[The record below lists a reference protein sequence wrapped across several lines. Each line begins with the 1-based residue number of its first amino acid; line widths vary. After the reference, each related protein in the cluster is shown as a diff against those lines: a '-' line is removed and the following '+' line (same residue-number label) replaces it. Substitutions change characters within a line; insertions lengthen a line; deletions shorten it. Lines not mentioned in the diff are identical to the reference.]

1 MIGGP
6 SPGAEKRG
14 KTHAGAE
21 RAVAVGGDAEIVV
34 TGDGA
39 TIIKSLTLATAPGPA
54 TPDQAS
60 DQEVADAVARYASRA
75 EQVYGR
81 LDLGV
86 LTPPGENA
94 PVIRLTDVFVV
105 PAVRADPPPV
115 QLPRELERRLLEE
128 GFGDDGFLPP
138 GTDRESFEH
147 LRNSYLERPEQGVLE
162 ALAGPSGERT
172 VLLGDPGGGKSA
184 LMRYL
189 TLLLTRGE
197 PEEAPRP
204 LRGLVPLMVELRQ
217 YADDRWRHSGFEDF
231 LDHRHSDFGLGVPP
245 SVRERLLAE
254 GRAWV
259 VFEGLDEI
267 FDPQV
272 RAEATDRMAAFSDRW
287 PAARITVTS
296 RVIGYQRAVLDG
308 AGFAHFKV
316 QDLDEERIS
325 AFLDR
330 WYRSALADDPLR
342 AKELAQ
348 RMTSATENSRPLEE
362 MAGNPLLLTIL
373 AIIGSR
379 RALPNNRREAY
390 EQAVAVLVEHWDRTA
405 KLLTVPSAPAAAAVL
420 DALGPPERL
429 ELLRL
434 LASRMQE
441 GHSGIA
447 GNHLHVRDL
456 EGAFG
461 DYLGQRGVPRVQAV
475 PAARAMVTQLH
486 ERNFILAHYGG
497 QIYGFVHR
505 AFLEYLAAADIA
517 YRYQEEGRWTPD
529 ELIEEVVAARAADP
543 AWHEAL
549 LLLIGQLDS
558 ADATAAVD
566 RLLELHARRRDPV
579 DASCA
584 VLALRALAE
593 VAKPGALAARSVAVV
608 GALTAVLNTRGSKG
622 PWLLG
627 EAWSALSSFSRYWAG
642 RAPYLRWYRLSGQF
656 SFSEEPAAVLAFALE
671 QDEEELAALARGSWH
686 GFDRLMFLSELAL
699 RRPDDDVLRGLVLR
713 EATAPSGR
721 RVRSMALEVLGEVW
735 HAREDVRA
743 FLISRVTEDPAEGTR
758 GAALHVLCAWWS
770 DDESIRDLAMRTAI
784 EGGHPFMRSDALRA
798 LGQRWH
804 GDERVRSLLIRRAQ
818 DEQEENTRDTALREL
833 ERHCIG
839 YPDVLEFLMQLAADD
854 TGPDPS
860 PHGIWALGEYAPRS
874 DAIRDLLIGRA
885 SDSRHADYREAA
897 LRALAK
903 KWPSYVGVREALVR
917 AATAD
922 QSPDVQVAALKH
934 LGERWSRDPRVRSL
948 IFLSTHEDRPEQVR
962 GAAVEVIGTRY
973 ADDDQDA
980 PSVVVRVATDDRS
993 PKVRRT
999 ALWTL
1004 ADHWADRDEVRDLL
1018 IRACGDDEW
1027 DGLTRASVLLG
1038 LAKHW
1043 SSHQEARALVLAA
1056 ADHPYRFTSAN
1067 ALDALAD
1074 DWPDDDE
1081 ALAVLMR
1088 IVAEHED
1095 RLVGST
1101 AMKLLATRWTD
1112 RADVGA
1118 LVTNAAADPGHRY
1131 RDTALDVLSDH
1142 WAHLPGVRDVL
1153 VRAVTEGTDDTDQ
1166 RTRVGALNAL
1176 GLRWGGLQDTQEAF
1190 RRCAVTDP
1198 DHYVRFTALRW
1209 WVTGAGDEEGEA
1221 LVGSRAAGDAHP
1233 EVRRKVLHMLAL
1245 GWPSSP
1251 RTGAV
1256 LREVALNDEDEATR
1270 TAARELLSRTAL
1282 SGG

>member
-6 SPGAEKRG
+6 LPGTGKRG
-14 KTHAGAE
+14 DAHAAAE
-21 RAVAVGGDAEIVV
+21 RAVAVGGDAKIVV
-34 TGDGA
+34 TGDDA
-39 TIIKSLTLATAPGPA
+39 TIIESLTLATAPEPVAPA
-54 TPDQAS
+54 HAS

-105 PAVRADPPPV
+105 PTVRADPPPV

-128 GFGDDGFLPP
+128 SFGDDGFLPP

-162 ALAGPSGERT
+162 ALAEPSGERT

-197 PEEAPRP
+197 PDEAPRP

-217 YADDRWRHSGFEDF
+217 YADDRWRHNGFEDF

-267 FDPQV
+267 FDPRV
-272 RAEATDRMAAFSDRW
+272 RAEATQRMAAFADRW

-330 WYRSALADDPLR
+330 WYRSAFADDPAR

-379 RALPNNRREAY
+379 RALPNNRRGAY

-405 KLLTVPSAPAAAAVL
+405 KLLTVPSTPAAAAVL

-456 EGAFG
+456 EGAFV
-461 DYLGQRGVPRVQAV
+461 DYLRQRGVAPVQAV

-517 YRYQEEGRWTPD
+517 YRYQEEGRWTSG

-549 LLLIGQLDS
+549 LLLIGQLGS
-558 ADATAAVD
+558 ADATASVD
-566 RLLELHARRRDPV
+566 RLLELHARRREPA

-584 VLALRALAE
+584 VLALRAVAE

-671 QDEEELAALARGSWH
+671 QDEEELAALARGSCH

-699 RRPDDDVLRGLVLR
+699 RRPDDDALRGLVLR

-770 DDESIRDLAMRTAI
+770 DESIRDLAMRTAI
-784 EGGHPFMRSDALRA
+784 EGGHPFVRSDALRA

-818 DEQEENTRDTALREL
+818 DDEQANTRSVAVEAL
-833 ERHCIG
+833 ERYCTG
-839 YPDVLEFLMQLAADD
+839 YPDALAFLMRLAADD
-854 TGPDPS
+854 TGQELPR
-860 PHGIWALGEYAPRS
+860 HAIRALGEHAPRS
-874 DAIRDLLIGRA
+874 DAIRDLLI
-885 SDSRHADYREAA
+885 SRSSAAGHEATRTTA
-897 LRALAK
+897 LGALARR
-903 KWPSYVGVREALVR
+903 WPSHAGVREALVR

-922 QSPDVQVAALKH
+922 HGPGVRVAALQH

-948 IFLSTHEDRPEQVR
+948 ILLSTHEDRAEQVR
-962 GAAVEVIGTRY
+962 GAAVEVIGARY
-973 ADDDQDA
+973 VDDDQDA
-980 PSVVVRVATDDRS
+980 PSVVVRAATDDRS
-993 PKVRRT
+993 PEVRRT
-999 ALWTL
+999 ALRTL
-1004 ADHWADRDEVRDLL
+1004 AGPWADRHDVRDLL
-1018 IRACGDDEW
+1018 IRSCADELDDY
-1027 DGLTRASVLLG
+1027 TRATVLRG
-1038 LAKHW
+1038 LATHW
-1043 SSHQEARALVLAA
+1043 PTHREARALVLAA
-1056 ADHPYRFTSAN
+1056 ADHPDEFTGVT
-1067 ALDALAD
+1067 ALEVLTD

-1081 ALAVLMR
+1081 ARAVLMR
-1088 IVAEHED
+1088 TVAEHQD
-1095 RLVGST
+1095 DLVGSA

-1118 LVTNAAADPGHRY
+1118 LVTNAAADPGHHHRN
-1131 RDTALDVLSDH
+1131 TALHALCDH
-1142 WAHLPGVRDVL
+1142 WAHLSGVRDVL
-1153 VRAVTEGTDDTDQ
+1153 LRAVVEGPDDTGE
-1166 RTRVGALNAL
+1166 RSRVDALNAL
-1176 GLRWGGLQDTQEAF
+1176 GLRWGGRQDTQEAF
-1190 RRCAVTDP
+1190 RRCAVTHP

-1270 TAARELLSRTAL
+1270 AAASELLSRTAL
-1282 SGG
+1282 PGG

>member
-1 MIGGP
+1 MTGTEERHK
-6 SPGAEKRG
+6 A
-14 KTHAGAE
+14 HAGAE
-21 RAVAVGGDAEIVV
+21 RAVTIGRDAKTVV
-34 TGDGA
+34 TGDGV
-39 TIIKSLTLATAPGPA
+39 TIIENLSVTTTPGPTAP
-54 TPDQAS
+54 TQTS
-60 DQEVADAVARYASRA
+60 DQEVTDAIARYAVRA

-94 PVIRLTDVFVV
+94 PVIRLTEVFVV
-105 PAVRADPPPV
+105 PTVRADPPPV

-128 GFGDDGFLPP
+128 GGFGDDGFLPP

-172 VLLGDPGGGKSA
+172 VLLGDPGAGKSA
-184 LMRYL
+184 LIRYL

-197 PEEAPRP
+197 PEGALHP
-204 LRGLVPLMVELRQ
+204 LRGLVPLVVELRQ
-217 YADDRWRHSGFEDF
+217 YADDRWRHSSFEDF
-231 LDHRHSDFGLGVPP
+231 LDHRHSDFSLGVPL

-267 FDPQV
+267 FDAQV
-272 RAEATDRMAAFSDRW
+272 RAEATQRMTAFADRW
-287 PAARITVTS
+287 PSARITVTS
-296 RVIGYQRAVLDG
+296 RVIGYQRAALDG

-316 QDLDEERIS
+316 QDLDKERIS
-325 AFLDR
+325 TFLDR
-330 WYRSALADDPLR
+330 WYRSTCADDPAR
-342 AKELAQ
+342 AKELAE
-348 RMTSATENSRPLEE
+348 RMTAATENSRPLQE

-373 AIIGSR
+373 AIIGRR
-379 RALPNNRREAY
+379 RALPSNRRGAY

-405 KLLTVPSAPAAAAVL
+405 KLLTVPSPPAAAAVL

-447 GNHLHVRDL
+447 GNHLHVSDL
-456 EGAFG
+456 ERAFG
-461 DYLGQRGVPRVQAV
+461 DYLEQRGVPQVQAV

-505 AFLEYLAAADIA
+505 AFLEYLAAADVT
-517 YRYQEEGRWTPD
+517 YRYREEGRWSSG

-558 ADATAAVD
+558 NDATAAVD
-566 RLLELHARRRDPV
+566 RLLDLHAQRRDPA
-579 DASCA
+579 DASYA

-593 VAKPGALAARSVAVV
+593 VEKPGALSARSAAVV
-608 GALTAVLNTRGSKG
+608 SALTAVLNTRGSKG
-622 PWLLG
+622 PWLLE

-642 RAPYLRWYRLSGQF
+642 RAPYVSWYRLSGQF
-656 SFSEEPAAVLAFALE
+656 SFSEEPASVLAFALE
-671 QDEEELAALARGSWH
+671 PDDEELAALARGSYH

-699 RRPDDDVLRGLVLR
+699 RRPDDDALRGLALR
-713 EATAPSGR
+713 EATEHSGR

-735 HAREDVRA
+735 HAREDIRA
-743 FLISRVTEDPAEGTR
+743 FLISRVTEDPGAGPRGT
-758 GAALHVLCAWWS
+758 ALHVLGTWWS
-770 DDESIRDLAMRTAI
+770 DDESIRDLIMRTAT
-784 EGGHPFMRSDALRA
+784 EDDHLFVRSDALRA
-798 LGQRWH
+798 LGRRWH
-804 GDERVRSLLIRRAQ
+804 GDERVRSLLIRRARD
-818 DEQEENTRDTALREL
+818 DEEANTRHTALREL
-833 ERHCIG
+833 ARHCVG
-839 YPDVLEFLMQLAADD
+839 YPDVLEFLMRLAAED

-860 PHGIWALGEYAPRS
+860 TRGIWALGEHAPRS

-885 SDSRHADYREAA
+885 TDSCHADNREAA

-922 QSPDVQVAALKH
+922 KDPDVRVTALQQ
-934 LGERWSRDPRVRSL
+934 LGDRWSRHQQVRSL
-948 IFLSTHEDRPEQVR
+948 LLFSTRKDRDEKVR
-962 GAAVEVIGTRY
+962 RAAVEVIGARY

-980 PSVVVRVATDDRS
+980 PGVVGQAATDD
-993 PKVRRT
+993 PIPEVRRT
-999 ALWTL
+999 ALRTL
-1004 ADHWADRDEVRDLL
+1004 AGPWADRHDVRDLL
-1018 IRACGDDEW
+1018 IRACADELDDY
-1027 DGLTRASVLLG
+1027 TRATVLRG

-1043 SSHQEARALVLAA
+1043 ASHQEARALVLGA
-1056 ADHPYRFTSAN
+1056 ADHPDEYTGTT
-1067 ALDALAD
+1067 ALDVLAA
-1074 DWPDDDE
+1074 DWPDGDD
-1081 ALAVLMR
+1081 ARAVLMR
-1088 IVAEHED
+1088 TVAEHEEY
-1095 RLVGST
+1095 LVGSA

-1118 LVTNAAADPGHRY
+1118 WVTNAAADPGHRY
-1131 RDTALDVLSDH
+1131 RNTALDALCEH

-1153 VRAVTEGTDDTDQ
+1153 LRAVTDGAGGTAQ
-1166 RTRVGALNAL
+1166 STRVDALNAL
-1176 GLRWGGLQDTQEAF
+1176 GLRWSGRQDIQEAF

-1198 DHYVRFTALRW
+1198 DHHVRFTALRW
-1209 WVTGAGDEEGEA
+1209 WVTGAGDDEGEV
-1221 LVGSRAAGDAHP
+1221 LVGSRAARDAHP
-1233 EVRRKVLHMLAL
+1233 EVRRKVIHMLAL

-1256 LREVALNDEDEATR
+1256 LREVVLNDEDEATR
-1270 TAARELLSRTAL
+1270 AAASELLSRTAL
-1282 SGG
+1282 PGG

>member
-1 MIGGP
+1 MTGGP
-6 SPGAEKRG
+6 SPGAEERG
-14 KTHAGAE
+14 NAHAGAE

-39 TIIKSLTLATAPGPA
+39 TIIKSLTLATTSGPA
-54 TPDQAS
+54 TPAQAS

-94 PVIRLTDVFVV
+94 PMIRLTDVFVV

-197 PEEAPRP
+197 PDEAPRP

-272 RAEATDRMAAFSDRW
+272 RAEATDRMAAFADRW

-330 WYRSALADDPLR
+330 WYRSAFADDPAR

-461 DYLGQRGVPRVQAV
+461 DYLQQRGVAPVQAV

-517 YRYQEEGRWTPD
+517 YRYKEEGRWTPG

-543 AWHEAL
+543 AWYEAL

-566 RLLELHARRRDPV
+566 RLLDLHARRRDPA

-593 VAKPGALAARSVAVV
+593 VEKPGALAARSAAVV

-671 QDEEELAALARGSWH
+671 QDEEELAALARGSCH

-699 RRPDDDVLRGLVLR
+699 RRPDDDALRGLVLR

-721 RVRSMALEVLGEVW
+721 RVRSTALEVLGEVW
-735 HAREDVRA
+735 HTREDVRA

-784 EGGHPFMRSDALRA
+784 EGGHPFVRSDALRA

-833 ERHCIG
+833 ERHCVG
-839 YPDVLEFLMQLAADD
+839 YPDVLEFLMRLAADD

-860 PHGIWALGEYAPRS
+860 SRAIWVLGEYALRS

-885 SDSRHADYREAA
+885 SDSCHADNRKAA

-922 QSPDVQVAALKH
+922 PDPSVRVTALQQ
-934 LGERWSRDPRVRSL
+934 LGERWSRHQHVRSL
-948 IFLSTHEDRPEQVR
+948 LLLRTREDGDEQVR
-962 GAAVEVIGTRY
+962 RAAVEVIGARY

-980 PSVVVRVATDDRS
+980 PGAVVRAATDDPS
-993 PKVRRT
+993 PEVRRA
-999 ALWTL
+999 ALWML

-1018 IRACGDDEW
+1018 IRACGDEW

-1056 ADHPYRFTSAN
+1056 ADHPYHFTSAN

-1095 RLVGST
+1095 PLVGST

-1131 RDTALDVLSDH
+1131 RDTALDVLCDH

-1153 VRAVTEGTDDTDQ
+1153 LRAVTEGTDDTDQ

-1198 DHYVRFTALRW
+1198 DHDVRFTALRW
-1209 WVTGAGDEEGEA
+1209 WVTGADDEEGEA